1 MDEAAT
7 TVIPFTTVN
16 AKEALPSIQPN
27 ALLFVNFCF
36 VSHRRIAINVAD
48 LCRLVH
54 YDCHCRTLR
63 MALPWNRMTR
73 DAITPSELPDGFLLS
88 VVVPVY
94 NEEKT
99 LREIVTRIRDTG
111 FPLEII
117 LVDDGSSD
125 GSTEIARSLAADRDV
140 RLVEHVSNQG
150 KGAAL
155 KTGFAEARGA
165 VVLVQDADLEYDPG
179 EYGSLLQPILDDEA
193 DVVYGS
199 RYYHESDRNADGW
212 HYWVNGFITSL
223 SNWSTRLRLT
233 DVETCYKV
241 FRRELIQSI
250 APELRERG
258 FAIELEMT
266 SRLAK
271 QKGVRFVEKPISYD
285 ARSYAEGK
293 KITWRDGM
301 WAVWC
306 ALRY

>member
-1 MDEAAT
+1 M
-7 TVIPFTTVN
+7 
-16 AKEALPSIQPN
+16 S
-27 ALLFVNFCF
+27 
-36 VSHRRIAINVAD
+36 
-48 LCRLVH
+48 
-54 YDCHCRTLR
+54 
-63 MALPWNRMTR
+63 R
-73 DAITPSELPDGFLLS
+73 DTISPSELPDGFLLS

-125 GSTEIARSLAADRDV
+125 GSTKIARSLAADRDV

-155 KTGFAEARGA
+155 KTGFAEARGD
-165 VVLVQDADLEYDPG
+165 VVLVQDADLEYDPD
-179 EYGSLLQPILDDEA
+179 EYGSLLQPIVDDQA

-212 HYWVNGFITSL
+212 HYRVNGFITNL

-271 QKGVRFVEKPISYD
+271 QKGVRFAEKPISYD